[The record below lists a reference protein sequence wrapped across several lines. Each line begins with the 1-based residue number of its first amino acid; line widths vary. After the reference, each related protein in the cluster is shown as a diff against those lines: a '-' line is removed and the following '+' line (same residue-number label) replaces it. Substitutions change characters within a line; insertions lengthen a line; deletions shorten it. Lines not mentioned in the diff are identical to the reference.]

1 MLTEVS
7 DMPCDSHRDPTCGPC
22 NGGRVRISE
31 PSRDREGAI
40 GGGGARR
47 RFVPARYAVSAA
59 IGAVILS
66 GCTGISVEPSC
77 PTEMVVGESGTLEA
91 NEKNEGA
98 IPKYLWE
105 AIPAEAGTIA
115 EADQPTTTFVADA
128 TGKVTFRLTARD
140 GLFQAISECST
151 EVIMFTN
158 IAVTLEAGPAEPAA
172 GDTVTLTCE
181 TGRVIA
187 NGTRTIEQVD
197 GEPVELDV
205 VAEGVATF
213 TPSGGEDVSFRCIA
227 ASGDGEQAES
237 SLLAIAVPPS
247 TNDQDDDDTDDNGG
261 DDDDA
266 DNGNDNGTAPPVRR

>member
-1 MLTEVS
+1 M
-7 DMPCDSHRDPTCGPC
+7 R
-22 NGGRVRISE
+22 
-31 PSRDREGAI
+31 
-40 GGGGARR
+40 ARLSI
-47 RFVPARYAVSAA
+47 SAA
-59 IGAVILS
+59 LCAVVLG

-77 PTEMVVGESGTLEA
+77 PTEMVVGESGTLKA
-91 NEKNEGA
+91 NQKNEGG

-115 EADQPTTTFVADA
+115 EADQPTTTFVAEA
-128 TGKVTFRLTARD
+128 TGKVAFRLTARD

-151 EVIMFTN
+151 EVITFAN
-158 IAVTLEAGPAEPAA
+158 IAVILEASPAEPAA

-213 TPSGGEDVSFRCIA
+213 TPTGGEDLSFRCIA
-227 ASGDGEQAES
+227 ASGEGEQAES
-237 SLLAIAVPPS
+237 GLLAIAVPPS
-247 TNDQDDDDTDDNGG
+247 TDDQPDDDADDSGG
-261 DDDDA
+261 DDDDG